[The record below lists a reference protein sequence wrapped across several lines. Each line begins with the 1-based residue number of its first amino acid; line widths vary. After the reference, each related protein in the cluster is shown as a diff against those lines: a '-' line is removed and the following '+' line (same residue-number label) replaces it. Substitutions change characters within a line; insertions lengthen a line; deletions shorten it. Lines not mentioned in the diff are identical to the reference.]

1 MEKIKVKK
9 YSLLQNIIYV
19 YRGVAKYKPYLIAL
33 LVLSLFCSAG
43 AKFIWLFL
51 SKYIIEY
58 IGSGMGEAK
67 LIRIVLI
74 LSVSNI
80 ICILGQN
87 AVNFGKEPA
96 AFYVRP
102 MFMLKR
108 NRKTIDM
115 FYENLEDR
123 SVLDAVERSKAATRN
138 VDVGIEGIIRFTL
151 DLCRGVFTCIV
162 AAFILLRLSIPMV
175 VLVLVFCFIAYLS
188 ADKATRLE
196 KKLTDDDV
204 TYEKRKLEHFKKIS
218 NDFANGKD
226 IRIYAAAGKLYE
238 TQRKLHELLHAKLC
252 RARLN
257 WMGSGIFS
265 SALEF
270 IREGILYFILITFI
284 LDKHIGIADL
294 MLYLGCV
301 HNLAESF
308 DGFLK
313 TFSKMRKCSAQVND
327 YRALNEFCDEQNN
340 ADDEKTETE
349 LDELLSAKRYEFH
362 FDKVSFKYPGIET
375 YALKDLSLTFT
386 AGEKLAIVGLNGAG
400 KTTFVKLLLKLY
412 HPCSGKIYING
423 VDISD
428 IPDKQYY
435 KLFAPVFQD
444 MECYA
449 ISLAENISMKKE
461 EETDKE
467 RAKKCIE
474 QAGLGNKLAGYKE
487 GVDTPMLRVLHDD
500 GIVLSGGEL
509 QKMALA
515 RALYK
520 DAPVVVLDEPTAALD
535 AMAES
540 RMYEQFDSMV
550 DGKSAVYISHR
561 LSSTRFCDHIA
572 LFENGSITEYGTH
585 DELME
590 TGGAY
595 AQMYE
600 MQSHYYKE
608 GEEDEA
614 AV

>member
-1 MEKIKVKK
+1 MEKINEKK

-33 LVLSLFCSAG
+33 LVLSLFCGAG
-43 AKFIWLFL
+43 SKFIWLFL

-58 IGSGMGEAK
+58 ISTGMSEAD

-80 ICILGQN
+80 ICMLGQN
-87 AVNFGKEPA
+87 AVSFGKEPA

-108 NRKTIDM
+108 NRKNIDM

-123 SVLDAVERSKAATRN
+123 KVLDAVERSKAATRN

-151 DLCRGVFTCIV
+151 DLCRGAFTCIV
-162 AAFILLRLSIPMV
+162 AAIILLRLSAP
-175 VLVLVFCFIAYLS
+175 LVLLVMLFCFIAYLS

-196 KKLTDDDV
+196 KMLTDDDV

-226 IRIYAAAGKLYE
+226 IRIYAAAEKLNE
-238 TQRKLHELLHAKLC
+238 TQSKLHEILHSKYC
-252 RARLN
+252 RARSN
-257 WMGSGIFS
+257 WLRSGLFT
-265 SALEF
+265 SALEL
-270 IREGILYFILITFI
+270 IREGILYSVLIGFI
-284 LDKHIGIADL
+284 LDKRISIADL

-301 HNLAESF
+301 HNMAESF
-308 DGFLK
+308 ADFLK
-313 TFSKMRKCSAQVND
+313 TFAKMRRCSAQVND
-327 YRALNEFCDEQNN
+327 YRALNEFCDEQNK
-340 ADDEKTETE
+340 ADDEKNEAE
-349 LDELLSAKRYEFH
+349 WDELLSAKGYEFR
-362 FDKVSFKYPGIET
+362 FDKVSFKYPGSET

-386 AGEKLAIVGLNGAG
+386 AGEKLAVVGLNGAG

-423 VDISD
+423 VDIAD
-428 IPDKQYY
+428 IPDKLYY
-435 KLFAPVFQD
+435 RLFAPVFQD

-449 ISLAENISMKKE
+449 FSLAENISMKKE

-487 GVDTPMLRVLHDD
+487 GVDTQMLRVLHDD

-520 DAPVVVLDEPTAALD
+520 DAPVVVLDEPAAALD

-540 RMYEQFDSMV
+540 RMYESFDTMV
-550 DGKSAVYISHR
+550 ESKSAVYISHR

-572 LFENGSITEYGTH
+572 LFEDGSIKEYGTH
-585 DELME
+585 HELME
-590 TGGAY
+590 NGGAY
-595 AQMYE
+595 ARMYE

-608 GEEDEA
+608 EEEDEA